1 MSCCS
6 THTHT
11 LRVFCFFRAYF
22 LFSPDLEF
30 PSGLKSIYLAPKE
43 HIRVFT
49 GHPKYSHIFNSVGPT
64 LIIAPPPSPPTSTAP
79 AHWRTRRRSNEI
91 ARMGL
96 PEITDHQLDLKLP
109 TPLGT
114 QVTAC
119 PPGALLWQ
127 NAKRCTRLC
136 AACGC
141 DIKKKSNSNFPTVQL
156 SRKCGSSTPT
166 AFYLNIEKHTST
178 STELSIDSCV

>member
-1 MSCCS
+1 MLNLS
-6 THTHT
+6 
-11 LRVFCFFRAYF
+11 
-22 LFSPDLEF
+22 
-30 PSGLKSIYLAPKE
+30 
-43 HIRVFT
+43 
-49 GHPKYSHIFNSVGPT
+49 YSHIFNSVGPT
-64 LIIAPPPSPPTSTAP
+64 LIIAPPPHPTHSTAP

-114 QVTAC
+114 QVTASR
-119 PPGALLWQ
+119 PGALLWQ
-127 NAKRCTRLC
+127 NANICTRLC

-156 SRKCGSSTPT
+156 SRKCGSSASRFT
-166 AFYLNIEKHTST
+166 AVILYYYIYIYIYIYILVHIADH
-178 STELSIDSCV
+178 LVHLIIRR